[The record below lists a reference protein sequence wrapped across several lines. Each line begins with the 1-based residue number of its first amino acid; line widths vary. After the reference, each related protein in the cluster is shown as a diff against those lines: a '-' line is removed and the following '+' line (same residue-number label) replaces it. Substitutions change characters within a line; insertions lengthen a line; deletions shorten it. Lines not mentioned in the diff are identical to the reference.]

1 MQLDQRLKECQKQG
15 FKKIII
21 PKTQSLKADDYKM
34 EIIEVESLK
43 EAVSYFMK
51 NKKEVKM
58 KHKGAVIK
66 SLIALAT
73 IILASLFDF
82 LTVYIY
88 ENYLINI
95 FTMQL
100 SILNIL
106 IIVLGNIILAILIIY
121 LLFKFI
127 KIMIDFVSNYTF
139 IEMLI
144 GIVGVIISLRIAWLT
159 EFIFVKIPII
169 GNYLLILI
177 SIVLGITGWIVAL
190 KRKNEIFNFIGIKKG
205 NKNNKIIDTSV
216 IIDGRIFG
224 IIETGFIDGN
234 FIVPD
239 FVIDE
244 LQKLADSSDDLKRVK
259 GIQGLDMVKKAQSE
273 FGNKIIISKT
283 EDESILEIPEVDN
296 KLVRLVTAKGGSLIT
311 NDFNLNKVAALKGI
325 QVLNINDLANAVKP
339 ILIPGEEFQ
348 LLIIKKG
355 KENNQGVGYLD
366 DGTMI
371 IIENGEDY
379 VGQEVPLVVIS
390 VMQTSAGRLVFAK
403 IKENK

>member
-1 MQLDQRLKECQKQG
+1 
-15 FKKIII
+15 
-21 PKTQSLKADDYKM
+21 M

-239 FVIDE
+239 FIVDE

-259 GIQGLDMVKKAQSE
+259 GRQGLDMVKKAQSE

>member
-1 MQLDQRLKECQKQG
+1 
-15 FKKIII
+15 
-21 PKTQSLKADDYKM
+21 
-34 EIIEVESLK
+34 
-43 EAVSYFMK
+43 MK
-51 NKKEVKM
+51 R
-58 KHKGAVIK
+58 KGAVIK
-66 SLIALAT
+66 SLIVLAT
-73 IILASLFDF
+73 IILASLLVF

-106 IIVLGNIILAILIIY
+106 IIVFSNIILAILIIY
-121 LLFKFI
+121 PLFKFI
-127 KIMIDFVSNYTF
+127 KIMIDFLSNYTF

-177 SIVLGITGWIVAL
+177 SIVLGIAGWMVAL

-205 NKNNKIIDTSV
+205 NENNKIIDTSV

-259 GIQGLDMVKKAQSE
+259 GRQGLDMMKKAQSE

-283 EDESILEIPEVDN
+283 EDKSILEIPEVDN
-296 KLVRLVTAKGGSLIT
+296 KLVRLVTSKGGSLIT
-311 NDFNLNKVAALKGI
+311 NDFNLNNAAALKGI

-339 ILIPGEEFQ
+339 ILILGEEFH

-371 IIENGEDY
+371 IVENGENY
-379 VGQEVPLVVIS
+379 VGQGVLLVVTS

>member
-1 MQLDQRLKECQKQG
+1 
-15 FKKIII
+15 
-21 PKTQSLKADDYKM
+21 M